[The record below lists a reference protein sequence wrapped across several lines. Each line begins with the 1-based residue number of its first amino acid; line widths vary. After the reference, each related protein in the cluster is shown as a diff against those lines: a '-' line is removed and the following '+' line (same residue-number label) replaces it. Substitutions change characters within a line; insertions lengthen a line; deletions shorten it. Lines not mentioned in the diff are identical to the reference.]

1 MITGIIAFVILIAV
15 LPPAIENGEGWVVV
29 VAIVAAL
36 FFLSIGSA
44 SRKCDKA
51 YNNMVDYWA
60 KGGPEHRGRR

>member
-29 VAIVAAL
+29 AAIVIAL
-36 FFLSIGSA
+36 LFLAFGAA
-44 SRKCDKA
+44 SRKCDRA

-60 KGGPEHRGRR
+60 KGGPDRK